1 MHPGNRP
8 FTLTAAAVLLA
19 IAAAP
24 AAAQSSVALTGI
36 ADAAARN
43 VSNSGVGS
51 LKSLVSG
58 SNSTSRLVVRGTED
72 LGGGLAASFHLEHGI
87 ALDTGLP
94 TGGFWD
100 RRATVSLSGKALGE
114 LRIGRDFVPSY
125 VGWSRFDVFSYV
137 GVAGSN
143 NLVSATPQG
152 PIRAAFGT
160 NANTTVRSSNAI
172 QVFLPGGLGGLEGH
186 AMVAAAEGSTAA
198 DNKVMGL
205 RLGWAGKPGSVSF
218 AHTLS
223 ENGSTGSGGKF
234 KDTAIGGTWIAGF
247 GRVNLAWRK
256 FERASAEQVNL
267 MLSGSTSF
275 GRHELRAQIV
285 RADLSGRVGTVSI
298 DANDAQQ
305 LGLGYVYTLSRRSV
319 LYATLSRISNDGAA
333 TFVVPGGPSGMAGGG
348 TSTGYEFGLRHS
360 F

>member
-1 MHPGNRP
+1 MKRTQLITTSITA
-8 FTLTAAAVLLA
+8 TLLAAAAL
-19 IAAAP
+19 P
-24 AAAQSSVALTGI
+24 AAAQSSVSLTGI
-36 ADAAARN
+36 ADAAARS
-43 VSNSGVGS
+43 VSNAGRGS

-72 LGGGLAASFHLEHGI
+72 LGGGLTASFHLEHGI

-100 RRATVSLSGKALGE
+100 RRSTVSLASKSLGE

-160 NANTTVRSSNAI
+160 NPNTTVRSSNAI
-172 QVFLPGGLGGLEGH
+172 QVFLPGGLGGFEGH
-186 AMVAAAEGSTAA
+186 AMVAAGEGGTAT
-198 DNKVMGL
+198 DNKVMGF

-218 AHTLS
+218 AQTSS
-223 ENGSTGSGGKF
+223 ENGATAAGGKF
-234 KDTAIGGTWIAGF
+234 KDTAIGGTWNAGF
-247 GRVNLAWRK
+247 GRLNLAWRK
-256 FERASAEQVNL
+256 FDRAGAEQVNL

-275 GRHELRAQIV
+275 GPHELKASIV
-285 RADLSGRVGTVSI
+285 RADLSGRVGAVNI

-305 LGLGYVYTLSRRSV
+305 LGLGYVYSLSRRSV
-319 LYATLSRISNDGAA
+319 LYASYSRISNDGAA
-333 TFVVPGGPSGMAGGG
+333 TFVVPGGPAGLAGGG
-348 TSTGYEFGLRHS
+348 SSTGYEFGLRHS